1 MGRPRKPTAQHA
13 IDNTLRPDRENV
25 DEPVYQVTAPDKPTV
40 VSGRVAA
47 SAEWDRIVPI
57 LVAQRVLTVADLSG
71 LVGYCS
77 AFADLVEME
86 AIKASPGYT
95 PLVHDISVDRKGV
108 EHRRERAHPAIV
120 ASIHSASELRQW
132 ATQLG
137 LTPAS
142 RAKVSSA
149 PAPTVSA
156 FAQFAAKRRRTG

>member
-1 MGRPRKPTAQHA
+1 MARPRKPTAQHEV
-13 IDNTLRPDRENV
+13 DNTLRPDRQNAA
-25 DEPVYQVTAPDKPTV
+25 EPVYPIAAPDKPAV

-77 AFADLVEME
+77 AYADLVAME
-86 AIKASPGYT
+86 AIKAAPEYE
-95 PLVHDISVDRKGV
+95 PLVHDVSVDRKGV
-108 EHRRERAHPAIV
+108 EHRRARAHPAISS
-120 ASIHSASELRQW
+120 SIHSASELRQW

-142 RAKVSSA
+142 RPKVSSA
-149 PAPTVSA
+149 PIQAVSA
-156 FAQFAAKRRRTG
+156 FAKFAAKRRTG